1 MALKS
6 ILNGGMDGMVDD
18 MLVDDDDD
26 DDDVDVVSLNVKL

>member
-18 MLVDDDDD
+18 MLVDDDD
-26 DDDVDVVSLNVKL
+26 VDVVSLNVKL